1 MMGVSRRAGN
11 WLAAVALVGAAVVL
25 AMAACAAGM
34 PAVAPGKG
42 PEGKVIHTTPAP
54 QYYPHVYLPYPQS
67 LLFTIYSADV
77 VAHVKL
83 KSVRDEVQYIDESP
97 DYWRAVI
104 WYEFEALEYL
114 KGSGGGRIWGLALG
128 AGQAQSE
135 EAAHELAA
143 RYIQRIDPLHTGEA
157 VVFLNESSQLLPSTQ
172 EKDHYYL
179 GGFGHDWLSD
189 SEALNPFE
197 SYSVAGSRRWL
208 PLAASDGVSGTGE
221 EAQFMLRHP
230 NGSYTGYYPEDRS
243 FAPEEVLHA
252 AGSPVISAIGLSDL
266 RRIVKNYLSLSDQKY
281 QNEFDAARRVG
292 MAARN
297 LTAEVRGD
305 AIVLRWIVNAS
316 PSALDGVKG
325 YRVFRQASVEGRPD
339 FPAPGRVESELVK
352 LGDVAPASS
361 SMSYEDR
368 AGVSLGVTYIY
379 RVWTLEEDVY
389 VFGEYGAEA
398 RVAIVAEDGAKAAGM
413 WFRFRCIIRFPAAA
427 RMAMGTSVGAGGVG
441 TLISGGVDLH
451 NSL

>member
-1 MMGVSRRAGN
+1 MMGVSRRAGD
-11 WLAAVALVGAAVVL
+11 WLAAVALVGAAL
-25 AMAACAAGM
+25 ALALALALAACAAGM
-34 PAVAPGKG
+34 PASAPGKG
-42 PEGKVIHTTPAP
+42 PDGRAIHATPAP
-54 QYYPHVYLPYPQS
+54 RYYPHVYLPYPQS

-83 KSVRDEVQYIDESP
+83 KSVRDEVQHIEESP
-97 DYWRAVI
+97 DYWRVVI

-114 KGSGGGRIWGLALG
+114 KGSGSGRIWGLAVG
-128 AGQAQSE
+128 AGQTQSE

-143 RYIQRIDPLHTGEA
+143 RYIQHIDPLHTGEA
-157 VVFLNESSQLLPSTQ
+157 VVFLNESSQRLPSTQ

-208 PLAASDGVSGTGE
+208 PLAASDGVSGAGE

-230 NGSYTGYYPEDRS
+230 DGSLAGYYPEDRS
-243 FAPEEVLHA
+243 YAPEEVLNA
-252 AGSPVISAIGLSDL
+252 DGSPVISVIGLSDL
-266 RRIVKNYLSLSDQKY
+266 RRIAKNELGLGEIRDHYSSLA
-281 QNEFDAARRVG
+281 ERRVG

-305 AIVLRWIVNAS
+305 AIILRWIVNAS

-325 YRVFRQASVEGRPD
+325 YRAFRQASVEGNPD
-339 FPAPGRVESELVK
+339 FPAQRLESELVK
-352 LGDVAPASS
+352 LADVSPSS
-361 SMSYEDR
+361 SNMSYEDR
-368 AGVSLGVTYIY
+368 AGVSPGMTYIY

-398 RVAIVAEDGAKAAGM
+398 RVAVAAVDGAKAAGEVDPVPVYY
-413 WFRFRCIIRFPAAA
+413 WIFGRY
-427 RMAMGTSVGAGGVG
+427 
-441 TLISGGVDLH
+441 SGGDGGAFGRG
-451 NSL
+451 

>member
-1 MMGVSRRAGN
+1 MMGVSRRAGD
-11 WLAAVALVGAAVVL
+11 WLAAVALVGAAL
-25 AMAACAAGM
+25 ALALALALAACAAGM
-34 PAVAPGKG
+34 PASAPGKG
-42 PEGKVIHTTPAP
+42 PDGRAIHATPAP
-54 QYYPHVYLPYPQS
+54 RYYPHVYLPYPQS

-83 KSVRDEVQYIDESP
+83 KSVRDEVQHIEESP
-97 DYWRAVI
+97 DYWRVVI

-114 KGSGGGRIWGLALG
+114 KGSGSGRIWGLAVG
-128 AGQAQSE
+128 AGQTQSE

-143 RYIQRIDPLHTGEA
+143 RYIQHIDPLHTGEA
-157 VVFLNESSQLLPSTQ
+157 VVFLNESSQRLPSTQ

-252 AGSPVISAIGLSDL
+252 AGSPIISAIGLSDL
-266 RRIVKNYLSLSDQKY
+266 RRIANNERSLSDQAY
-281 QNEFDAARRVG
+281 QNDTDAARRTG
-292 MAARN
+292 MAAQN
-297 LTAEVRGD
+297 LTAEVVGD
-305 AIVLRWIVNAS
+305 AIVLRWDVGTS
-316 PSALDGVKG
+316 PAAVGGVKG
-325 YRVFRQASVEGRPD
+325 YRVFRQASVEGRPG
-339 FPAPGRVESELVK
+339 FSAPGQVESELVK
-352 LGDVAPASS
+352 LGDVGPASS

-368 AGVSLGVTYIY
+368 AGVSPGATYIY

-398 RVAIVAEDGAKAAGM
+398 RVAIVAGEGAKA
-413 WFRFRCIIRFPAAA
+413 
-427 RMAMGTSVGAGGVG
+427 VGAV
-441 TLISGGVDLH
+441 VPPYYY
-451 NSL
+451 